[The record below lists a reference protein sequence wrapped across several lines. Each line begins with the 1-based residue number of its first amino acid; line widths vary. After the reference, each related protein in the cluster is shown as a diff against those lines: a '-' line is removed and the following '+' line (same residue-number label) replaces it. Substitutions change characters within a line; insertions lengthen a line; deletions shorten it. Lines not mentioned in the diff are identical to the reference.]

1 MNREA
6 PAIEASRDTRARRA
20 NGVRGVEP
28 QTRYTT
34 KDMHVIVDIRFPLL
48 DNAKRLFR
56 IEGGCH
62 A

>member
-1 MNREA
+1 VSREA
-6 PAIEASRDTRARRA
+6 PAIEASRGARARRA
-20 NGVRGVEP
+20 NGIRRVEP

-34 KDMHVIVDIRFPLL
+34 KDMHVIIDIRFPLF
-48 DNAKRLFR
+48 DKAKRFVW